1 MAPMWRGRAHSRC
14 GCGKTRPS
22 PGADVSRGA
31 PGRVQHCLFACAAV
45 GYRTAAPHTA
55 LPRRSCGQ
63 RATASNRRTLLPP
76 QLDFVGQPLADTAAC
91 SVQSTRTTD
100 DVGPHGAQRTTR
112 ADGANGVLTGA
123 RPGASCAAHSV
134 AWDTTPTAGT
144 PWPRTTRDT
153 NHTTGG
159 TPRQLRAIMR
169 RARRVQHS
177 TDACAASRA
186 AAQRI
191 TWPI

>member
-1 MAPMWRGRAHSRC
+1 MWRGRAHSRC
-14 GCGKTRPS
+14 GCGKARPS

-31 PGRVQHCLFACAAV
+31 PSRVQHCLFACAAV

-55 LPRRSCGQ
+55 LPRPTRDSERPPHLAAAAARLC
-63 RATASNRRTLLPP
+63 RA
-76 QLDFVGQPLADTAAC
+76 AARGCC
-91 SVQSTRTTD
+91 SVQRTIYTYHGRRGAPRRTAD
-100 DVGPHGAQRTTR
+100 DARRRCQRS
-112 ADGANGVLTGA
+112 LTGA
-123 RPGASCAAHSV
+123 RPGASCATHSV
-134 AWDTTPTAGT
+134 AWDTTPTAG
-144 PWPRTTRDT
+144 PPRPRTTRDI

-159 TPRQLRAIMR
+159 TPRQPRAIMR